1 MRNIIESFSNILT
14 FMRSEQAQVSDEIQP
29 QEANGK
35 TPITILVVTAKK
47 INNMVDQPTILIVSV
62 EISKSGA

>member
-1 MRNIIESFSNILT
+1 MH
-14 FMRSEQAQVSDEIQP
+14 SEQAQVSDEIQP

-35 TPITILVVTAKK
+35 TPITILMVTAKK